1 MTGAPS
7 SRTTSIQRAAPGWQI
22 TFAFIIVY
30 VVWGSTYLTIR
41 YSIATIPPFFMAG
54 ARFLAAGGLMY
65 AWCRLRGA
73 APPTAREWRA
83 TLIVGTLLLVFG
95 NGGVTWAEQR
105 ISSGMAALLVA
116 TEPLWLVGLAWAT
129 RMTGRPTWLQF
140 LGIALGLAGVAFLM
154 WPAGHVSDQGGI
166 LFSAAVVLVAACS
179 WAAGSLYAPRA
190 PLPSNRSLATG
201 MQMLTGGVLLAIVGV
216 ATGETRQL
224 HLAHVTTAS
233 LVGLAYLTVFG
244 SLVAF
249 SAYSWLLDKATP
261 ARLSTYAYVN
271 PMIAVLLGWLVAG
284 EPLGVRALGS
294 MVLIVVAVI
303 LLTLPRQAF
312 QRRPSAARASSAA
325 ASEAGNNSS
334 LGQRALNASGS

>member
-1 MTGAPS
+1 MTGAQS
-7 SRTTSIQRAAPGWQI
+7 SRTSSTQRTAPGWQI
-22 TFAFIIVY
+22 TFAFMVVY
-30 VVWGSTYLTIR
+30 VVWGSTYLAIR
-41 YSIATIPPFFMAG
+41 YGIATIPPFFMAG
-54 ARFLAAGGLMY
+54 ARFLMAGGLMY

-83 TLIVGTLLLVFG
+83 ALIVGTLLLLFG

-105 ISSGMAALLVA
+105 ISSGAAALLVA

-129 RMTGRPTWLQF
+129 RTTGRPTWLQF

-154 WPAGHVSDQGGI
+154 WPAGHVSGQAGI
-166 LFSAAVVLVAACS
+166 LFSAAVILVAACS

-201 MQMLTGGVLLAIVGV
+201 MQMLTGGGLLAIAGL

-224 HLAHVTTAS
+224 HLAHVTTSS
-233 LVGLAYLTVFG
+233 LLGLAYLTVFG

-303 LLTLPRQAF
+303 LLTLPREAF
-312 QRRPSAARASSAA
+312 QRRQPAAASSAM
-325 ASEAGNNSS
+325 ASEAGKNSS
-334 LGQRALNASGS
+334 LGQRALNVSET